1 VTALAA
7 VAFLGCSAVL
17 ATSSARRSRPKA
29 QCASLGNAAS
39 FVAFSD
45 GAFNSSE
52 SSGTSITGRIAAAS
66 DVTLDGVTVN
76 PAAGDSAPTVIAGGN
91 FVAGATG
98 HRVTG

>member
-1 VTALAA
+1 MH
-7 VAFLGCSAVL
+7 
-17 ATSSARRSRPKA
+17 RSGTP
-29 QCASLGNAAS
+29 QASL
-39 FVAFSD
+39 FSD

-52 SSGTSITGRIAAAS
+52 PSGTSITGRIAAAS